1 MKKKLICDIDSTINN
16 HWKRIEKWS
25 KDNPH
30 NEISWRAF
38 TMEELM
44 KDDPLPNSK
53 EVLSELSKKY
63 SIHFLTARGFNAY
76 RSGRI
81 FSEKFY
87 KLRVGYLFLKINDYL
102 SIIFS
107 LFINKKDKMRNKYA
121 YSITEKWLQDN
132 GFSYDEL
139 IVVDNIYDKIKIL
152 KDSYCDL
159 YIDDMSWGQNHGGS
173 YKNLYDDFIVELDKI
188 NINYEIFNNDNN
200 WLRILKKYK

>member
-63 SIHFLTARGFNAY
+63 SIHFLTARGSMLIEAEEY
-76 RSGRI
+76 S
-81 FSEKFY
+81 
-87 KLRVGYLFLKINDYL
+87 LKN
-102 SIIFS
+102 
-107 LFINKKDKMRNKYA
+107 FIN
-121 YSITEKWLQDN
+121 
-132 GFSYDEL
+132 F
-139 IVVDNIYDKIKIL
+139 V
-152 KDSYCDL
+152 
-159 YIDDMSWGQNHGGS
+159 
-173 YKNLYDDFIVELDKI
+173 
-188 NINYEIFNNDNN
+188 
-200 WLRILKKYK
+200 